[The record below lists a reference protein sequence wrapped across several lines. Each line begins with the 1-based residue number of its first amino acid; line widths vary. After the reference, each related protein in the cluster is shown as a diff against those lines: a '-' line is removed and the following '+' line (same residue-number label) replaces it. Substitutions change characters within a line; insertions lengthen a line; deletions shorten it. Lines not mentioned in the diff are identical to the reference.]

1 MPERNYRIY
10 LDDENDIFVYFET
23 MQGEV
28 IRFVV
33 KYLAMIDGIEYEVL
47 RFDTAHRSPHID
59 ILDPL
64 GNKKQKIFL
73 PRLTNKEA
81 LNYAQDDI
89 KQHYKQYRERFI
101 VWKND
106 LEK

>member
-1 MPERNYRIY
+1 MS
-10 LDDENDIFVYFET
+10 
-23 MQGEV
+23 
-28 IRFVV
+28 FVV
-33 KYLAMIDGIEYEVL
+33 KFLAIIDGEEYEIL

-59 ILDPL
+59 ILAPS

-89 KQHYKQYRERFI
+89 KEHYKQYRERFI
-101 VWKND
+101 QWKN
-106 LEK
+106 EEQQ